1 MRREAAL
8 NQRLSGTNWMK
19 RQAEVCVC
27 VCVCVCVRA
36 RMHACVCFKEQI
48 TTWKHDNN

>member
-8 NQRLSGTNWMK
+8 NQRLSETNWME

-27 VCVCVCVRA
+27 VCVCVCA
-36 RMHACVCFKEQI
+36 CACVCFKQQI

>member
-8 NQRLSGTNWMK
+8 NQRLSETNWMK

-27 VCVCVCVRA
+27 ACT
-36 RMHACVCFKEQI
+36 HACVCFKEQI